1 MLGKILTCGDS
12 LLREKL
18 GFRVTV
24 MIYFI
29 NAVTT
34 ACKNLPS
41 VKNATTMQTI
51 TKQQQKNPHLCIQT
65 LEVGVCLTSADKD
78 NWLTRYVSHRDGG
91 TDLEYLYF

>member
-1 MLGKILTCGDS
+1 
-12 LLREKL
+12 
-18 GFRVTV
+18 

-34 ACKNLPS
+34 ACKYLFVT
-41 VKNATTMQTI
+41 VKNATSMQTV
-51 TKQQQKNPHLCIQT
+51 TEQQQENPHLCIQT